1 MKRPL
6 VARLLLIGCLLPA
19 PMGGYAHAEETL
31 VWTGR
36 ASDGLVSLS
45 YGTLDP
51 AKTPVFFLSCFDAM
65 GIAVLDLRQDLEGAE
80 QGEPVTIAL
89 SAGTATAEMKGEVVR
104 DESTGTILAEASDIA
119 VKPVLEV
126 LRQEG
131 PVAVT
136 TGRENAS
143 LSDSGR
149 PEAVKLFSDA
159 CSLE

>member
-1 MKRPL
+1 MTRPL

-89 SAGTATAEMKGEVVR
+89 SAGTAAAEMKGEVIR

-119 VKPVLEV
+119 VKPVLDV
-126 LRQEG
+126 LRQSG
-131 PVAVT
+131 PLTVT
-136 TGRENAS
+136 IGETSAA
-143 LSDSGR
+143 LSDQGR
-149 PEAVKLFSDA
+149 AEAVETFSKD
-159 CSLE
+159 CEVD